1 VVGTAVVG
9 TAMATDSRAVGKS
22 ATLLSG
28 IGEERLAGSGNLP
41 GQLVPVPVTV
51 VHFAAAVYTDADTVW
66 ACAAFWQTSPGG
78 LSVPDP
84 ATGTVRDAGA
94 LVSIEYIVQPLI
106 RSKRLIRSRRC
117 HKPVSL

>member
-1 VVGTAVVG
+1 
-9 TAMATDSRAVGKS
+9 
-22 ATLLSG
+22 LLSG
-28 IGEERLAGSGNLP
+28 IGEERLAGSGNARSTSTRP
-41 GQLVPVPVTV
+41 RHGGP
-51 VHFAAAVYTDADTVW
+51 FAAALYTDADTVW

-84 ATGTVRDAGA
+84 ATGTVRNAGA

-106 RSKRLIRSRRC
+106 RSKRLIRMRRC